1 MSGSIVVAMVLLG
14 AFAIDRI
21 VTALLFLLD
30 FIPSWRR
37 IFPDPALAADVSSR
51 SAAEKRLKLVY
62 FAFAIPIGV
71 LLIRAYPKA
80 LLLAALGITASAF
93 ADHLFTLL
101 VLVGGADRIS
111 ELLGSSALKAGQSAE
126 APIRVTGTL
135 TLEEGAAGRLGGR
148 PQ

>member
-1 MSGSIVVAMVLLG
+1 MVLLG

-71 LLIRAYPKA
+71 LLIRSYPKA
-80 LLLAALGITASAF
+80 LLLTALGIPASAF

-111 ELLGSSALKAGQSAE
+111 ELLGSSAIKGSQSSE

-135 TLEEGAAGRLGGR
+135 TLEEGSGHLVGRS
-148 PQ
+148 Q